1 VSKSRKSFSKML
13 EELEEIASQLEE
25 GDLDLESAIKKYE
38 QGIKV
43 YRECRKFL
51 DSAGKKVEILSKDA
65 GGNLVAKD
73 FPAEAGENEAGAD
86 DDAQGPANGK
96 TLF

>member
-1 VSKSRKSFSKML
+1 ML
-13 EELEEIASQLEE
+13 EELEEIASELEE
-25 GDLDLESAIKKYE
+25 GNLDLESAIKKYE

-51 DSAGKKVEILSKDA
+51 DAAGKKVEILSKDA
-65 GGNLVAKD
+65 GGNFVAKD
-73 FPAEAGENEAGAD
+73 FVVEGEAGENEAGGD
-86 DDAQGPANGK
+86 DDAQDSGKDK